1 MTNINCGT
9 DAPVKNICPSE
20 REVFLLEGEARA
32 VLGVE
37 LREPPPVFDDELVF
51 SYQQW
56 LEGITLVV
64 PRYHIPLQL
73 QHNNNNNIV
82 IISPVAIYFSVVMR

>member
-1 MTNINCGT
+1 MMHLS
-9 DAPVKNICPSE
+9 KNICPSE

-37 LREPPPVFDDELVF
+37 LREPPPVFDDELVLPH
-51 SYQQW
+51 QQR
-56 LEGITLVV
+56 LKGITFVV

-82 IISPVAIYFSVVMR
+82 IIEVTHLHL